1 MACSCFFH
9 CVDFVGFLFTME
21 QISENENLRMYVGID
36 IFENEVLIEGELVT
50 KNSIENLSLQTQV
63 NNVN

>member
-1 MACSCFFH
+1 
-9 CVDFVGFLFTME
+9 ME